1 MTIWWGKCGWYMS
14 NDFFDTKFDQILG
27 VKMIFAMT
35 MWQSWKD
42 QQVAPLAVTC
52 LNPPPSAGSQSW
64 PPGQDGVIPPR
75 LKMQVTI
82 KIGMFR
88 NLSPGQNSAPLLQ
101 NRPESSRPRRN
112 TSHPLSF
119 PFSSNCIMHRKLW
132 FTWFTIDS
140 LFSNRDQRD
149 SRFSR
154 ILENCFSFSLLI
166 LDLETFQFHFHFSKK
181 SEGILF
187 FTFHFSKK
195 VKAIRIS
202 LFFLE

>member
-1 MTIWWGKCGWYMS
+1 MS
-14 NDFFDTKFDQILG
+14 NDFFDTKFDQILR

-119 PFSSNCIMHRKLW
+119 PFSSNCINYDLHDLLLIPC
-132 FTWFTIDS
+132 FPTETSEILVS
-140 LFSNRDQRD
+140 QE
-149 SRFSR
+149 FSR
-154 ILENCFSFSLLI
+154 IFFSFSLLV
-166 LDLETFQFHFHFSKK
+166 LDLKPFQFHFHFSKK
-181 SEGILF
+181 SEGIFF

-195 VKAIRIS
+195 VTAIHIS
-202 LFFLE
+202 LFFSRKKSEIRCGL